1 MDSPDEAA
9 TLTAAEAA
17 AQLGVKPRTIYLY
30 VQQGLLEAE
39 ERQAGRVRRLRF
51 TPTAVA
57 ACKARLAQQK
67 Q

>member
-9 TLTAAEAA
+9 TLTAAQVA
-17 AQLGVKPRTIYLY
+17 AQLGVTERTVYAY

-39 ERQAGRVRRLRF
+39 ERQVGRVRRLRF
-51 TPTAVA
+51 TPAAVA
-57 ACKARLAQQK
+57 ACKAQLAQRK